1 MNKVVKKINN
11 QTLIFDYRKFV
22 FWVEESIILLS
33 DLHIGK
39 VSHFNKNGIFVPKD
53 SFETLNT

>member
-11 QTLIFDYRKFV
+11 QTLIFDYRKFI

-33 DLHIGK
+33 DLHA
-39 VSHFNKNGIFVPKD
+39 
-53 SFETLNT
+53 LNW